1 MLKKTRRIKRR
12 KTRRSKGGMLKI
24 LTAAAAL
31 AGPNP
36 SLYPPRNSEL
46 STGLTQYKPSG
57 IHHTSVPLA
66 ADPLP
71 SMTAPRIIGS
81 DSKGLSVTPEE
92 ASRRITAWETAVRET
107 SKTPSMNSNDVCS
120 AVSAAGPAPIC
131 DGNIGIPRNL
141 MPQIKKDKRTSFLDF
156 VRAYTGDNSIVED
169 KQIGVEELLP
179 TQRELMQDGIEK
191 SKIKLNRGNVAP
203 NPIIVA
209 HDPETGKN
217 QIFDGHHRWAAH
229 VNSKKSK
236 DKMMN
241 VTIVNLS
248 VEELLKIAA
257 AWGAPHE
264 ELK

>member
-1 MLKKTRRIKRR
+1 MLKKTRRIKRG
-12 KTRRSKGGMLKI
+12 KTRRSKGGMLRI
-24 LTAAAAL
+24 LTGAAAL

-36 SLYPPRNSEL
+36 SLHPPISSEL
-46 STGLTQYKPSG
+46 SRGLTQYKPSG
-57 IHHTSVPLA
+57 IQYSPVALA
-66 ADPLP
+66 AP
-71 SMTAPRIIGS
+71 SLQSMASPRIIGS
-81 DSKGLSVTPEE
+81 DSNGLPVTPEE
-92 ASRRITAWETAVRET
+92 ASRRITAWETAVREK

-120 AVSAAGPAPIC
+120 AASGDAPAPIC

-141 MPQIKKDKRTSFLDF
+141 MPQIKKDKRTSFLNF
-156 VRAYTGDNSIVED
+156 VRAYTGDKSIVKD
-169 KQIGVEELLP
+169 KEIGVEELLP

-229 VNSKKSK
+229 ANSNKPKNK
-236 DKMMN
+236 IMN
-241 VTIVNLS
+241 VTMVNLS
-248 VEELLKIAA
+248 IEELLKIAA

-264 ELK
+264 EA

>member
-36 SLYPPRNSEL
+36 SMYLAKNES
-46 STGLTQYKPSG
+46 STELTQYKPSG
-57 IHHTSVPLA
+57 IPDTSVGLA
-66 ADPLP
+66 APSLP
-71 SMTAPRIIGS
+71 SATVPRIIGS
-81 DSKGLSVTPEE
+81 DSKGISVTSEE
-92 ASRRITAWETAVRET
+92 ASRRITAWEMAVRET

-120 AVSAAGPAPIC
+120 VASGAGPAPIC

-141 MPQIKKDKRTSFLDF
+141 MPQIKKDKRASFLDF
-156 VRAYTGDNSIVED
+156 VIAYTGDNSIVED
-169 KQIGVEELLP
+169 KEIGVEELLP

-191 SKIKLNRGNVAP
+191 SKIKLNKGNVAP

-209 HDPETGKN
+209 HDPDTGKN

-229 VNSKKSK
+229 ANSNKPKNK
-236 DKMMN
+236 IMN
-241 VTIVNLS
+241 VTMINLS
-248 VEELLKIAA
+248 IDELLKIAA

-264 ELK
+264 EVK

>member
-1 MLKKTRRIKRR
+1 MVKKTRRIKRR

-36 SLYPPRNSEL
+36 STNSA
-46 STGLTQYKPSG
+46 LTKYKPSG
-57 IHHTSVPLA
+57 IHHTSVALA

-71 SMTAPRIIGS
+71 SMTVPRIIGS

-141 MPQIKKDKRTSFLDF
+141 MPQIKKDKRASFLNF

-169 KQIGVEELLP
+169 KKVGVEELMP

-191 SKIKLNRGNVAP
+191 SKIKLNRGNTAP

-209 HDPETGKN
+209 HDPDTGKN

-229 VNSKKSK
+229 ANSNKPKNK
-236 DKMMN
+236 IMN
-241 VTIVNLS
+241 VTMVNLS

-264 ELK
+264 EVK